1 MNTTPFRKT
10 KIVAT
15 LGPSTDSQEMIEQL
29 ISEGVN
35 VFRMN
40 FSHGT
45 HEEHLQRVNRVREAS
60 ERLGINVGIL
70 QDLQGPKIR
79 IGDVENGSVTLTNG
93 SRFDIMTSEC
103 VANARRASV
112 SYPYLLDDI
121 EVGSRVL
128 IDDGN
133 MELVVTEST
142 DEALVCKVVHGGVL
156 KPRKGVNFP
165 DASLQIAAL
174 SEKDRHDLSFAVEHQ
189 LDFVAVSFVQ
199 RPSDVLEAKEFLS
212 SHGIYIPIIA
222 KIERQEAINNI
233 EAIIDVADG
242 VMVARGD
249 LGVEIPAQAVPL
261 AQKDIIRRCNLAGKS
276 VITATQMLDSMV
288 SKPRPTRAE
297 ASDVANAILDGTD
310 AVMLSNETAAGDFPL
325 HAVRTMHNIALV
337 IEAEMDKTFQ
347 AQPMAHNA
355 KNIAA
360 SVGAAACEMAHQLN
374 ASAIICATMGGS
386 IVRQVSK
393 HRPPVLVVAA
403 TPSETTLKRLSLVW
417 GVHPVKIKAAKD
429 TDALM
434 RTVLDRALE
443 NNFVSKGDTVV
454 MTAGIPAGQPGS
466 TNMIKV
472 ETVTKV
478 LARGMGIGKSIVSGR
493 AVVCKTAEE
502 ALAKVK
508 DGDIL
513 ITSMTS
519 RDYMPIMSRVRA
531 IVATEGGLTSHA
543 AIVGLSMELP
553 VLLGVEDAFDIIRE
567 NGQITVDPN
576 QGLIF
581 TGVPN
586 IT

>member
-1 MNTTPFRKT
+1 MNRFRKT

-15 LGPSTDSQEMIEQL
+15 LGPSTHSPERVEEL
-29 ISEGVN
+29 IQAGVN

-45 HEEHLQRVNRVREAS
+45 HETHLEQLQYVREVSA
-60 ERLGINVGIL
+60 RLNANVAVM

-79 IGDVENGSVTLTNG
+79 IGDVENGGVELKPG
-93 SRFDIMTSEC
+93 TSFRISTESC
-103 VANARRASV
+103 VANQERASV
-112 SYPYLLDDI
+112 SYPYLLEDI
-121 EVGSRVL
+121 QEGSRVL

-133 MELVVTEST
+133 MELQVLRKEA
-142 DEALVCKVVHGGVL
+142 DALVCLVIHGGIL

-174 SEKDRHDLSFAVEHQ
+174 SQKDRNDMLFAIEHK

-199 RPSDVLEAKEFLS
+199 RPSDVMETKDFLS
-212 SHGIYIPIIA
+212 SKGAYIPVIA

-233 EAIIDVADG
+233 EAIIDIADG

-249 LGVEIPAQAVPL
+249 LGVEIPTEAVPL
-261 AQKDIIRRCNLAGKS
+261 AQKKIIEFCNLAGKP

-288 SKPRPTRAE
+288 NNPRPTRAE

-310 AVMLSNETAAGDFPL
+310 AVMLSNETAAGLYPIQ
-325 HAVRTMHNIALV
+325 AVQTMHRIAMVIEEQMSEAFTGKLQRKNSTFNIAV
-337 IEAEMDKTFQ
+337 
-347 AQPMAHNA
+347 
-355 KNIAA
+355 
-360 SVGAAACEMAHQLN
+360 SVGAAACQMAHALN
-374 ASAIICATMGGS
+374 ATAIISATMGGS
-386 IVRQVSK
+386 IVRHIAK
-393 HRPPVLVVAA
+393 HRPPVLVIAA
-403 TPSETTLKRLSLVW
+403 TPHEATLKRLNLVW
-417 GVHPVKIKAAKD
+417 GVFPIRIQAAED
-429 TDALM
+429 TDELM
-434 RTVLDRALE
+434 RTILEEALKNE
-443 NNFVSKGDTVV
+443 LVNKGDTVI

-478 LARGMGIGKSIVSGR
+478 LTKGMGLGHNIASGR
-493 AVVCKTAEE
+493 AVLCQNSDE
-502 ALAKVK
+502 ALAKVE

-513 ITSMTS
+513 ITHMTS
-519 RDYMPIMSRVRA
+519 RDYMPIMNRIRA
-531 IVATEGGLTSHA
+531 IVTVEGGLTSHA
-543 AIVGLSMELP
+543 AIVGISLNIP
-553 VLLGVEDAFDIIRE
+553 VLLGVENAFEIIRE
-567 NGQITVDPN
+567 EGQITVDPG